1 MRIFLSSLL
10 ILAFSVSGF
19 SQKMLTL
26 NEAINIAL
34 QRNSD
39 LQKAVNTIES
49 YKSGVKSAYGNL
61 LPSLGAQAGWQW
73 TRSEQQGGQINFGNG
88 VIINTPNQITESRD
102 YSVGVGTNWTLFN
115 GLSNYATVSQSS
127 NNLNAAQYNL
137 DRLKQGIVYQTIA
150 YYYDI
155 VNNRQLLKVKEED
168 VLWNSKNLE
177 TISERNKLGAVTM
190 ADVYAQQV
198 RVGNAE
204 LAVIQTKNSLE
215 TAKSN
220 LLYYLGM
227 NVLEDYTFSD
237 SLTEAESKVIKDNN
251 ISGMNDLSEMVRQA
265 MENRPDYKSAKLN
278 LEAALNGVTIASGS
292 YFPTLTNNNNFYT
305 TANSVKDIFKSKSY
319 SVGLTLSIPIFENF
333 NIDNRVQIA
342 QVNAKNSEVDLNNIE
357 RDIKRGIQKTWLD
370 LQASQKSLEVSRS
383 NVQAAEENRRIEQ
396 EKYNLGSST
405 LLNVL
410 IASSDYTNAQTNFIN
425 AQFAFITLSE
435 QLKYQ
440 LGLLDFRK
448 YE

>member
-1 MRIFLSSLL
+1 MRIFLGFLL
-10 ILAFSVSGF
+10 IMLFSVTSF

-39 LQKAVNTIES
+39 LQKAQNNIES
-49 YKSGVKSAYGNL
+49 YKSNVKSAYGNL
-61 LPSLGAQAGWQW
+61 LPSIGAQVGWRW
-73 TRSEQQGGQINFGNG
+73 TRSEQQGGARDFGNG
-88 VIINTPNQITESRD
+88 IIINTPTEITQSRT
-102 YSVGVGTNWTLFN
+102 YSAGVQTQWTLFN
-115 GLSNYATVSQSS
+115 GLSNYANVSQSE
-127 NNLNAAQYNL
+127 NNLESARFTL
-137 DRLKQGIVYQTIA
+137 DRLKQGIVFQTIA
-150 YYYDI
+150 YYYDV

-168 VLWNSKNLE
+168 VVWNSKNLE
-177 TISERNKLGAVTM
+177 TITERNKLGAVTK

-198 RVGNAE
+198 RLGNAE
-204 LAVIQTKNSLE
+204 LAVIQTKNILE

-227 NVLEDYTFSD
+227 DVMGNYTFSD
-237 SLTEAESKVIKDNN
+237 SLSDAENKVINDN
-251 ISGMNDLSEMVRQA
+251 SVAGMNDLSAMVNQA

-278 LEAALNGVTIASGS
+278 LEAAYNGVKIAQGS
-292 YFPTLTNNNNFYT
+292 YFPILSNSNDFYSS
-305 TANSVKDIFKSKSY
+305 ANDIKNVFKSKSY
-319 SVGLTLSIPIFENF
+319 TVGLTLNIPIFENF
-333 NIDNRVQIA
+333 NTDNRVQIA
-342 QVNAKNSEVDLNNIE
+342 EVLAMNSKVDLNNIE
-357 RDIKRGIQKTWLD
+357 RDIVRGIQKTWLD
-370 LQASQKSLEVSRS
+370 LQASQKSLDVSRS
-383 NVQAAEENRRIEQ
+383 NVRAAEENRRIEQ

-410 IASSDYTNAQTNFIN
+410 IASSDFTNAQTSFIN

-440 LGLLDFRK
+440 LGLLDFKK